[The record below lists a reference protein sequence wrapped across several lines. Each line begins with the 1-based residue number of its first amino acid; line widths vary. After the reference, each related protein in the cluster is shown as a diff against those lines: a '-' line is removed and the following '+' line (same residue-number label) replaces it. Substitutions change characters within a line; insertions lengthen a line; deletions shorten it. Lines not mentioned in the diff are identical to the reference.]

1 MLVGLPQKSGAAG
14 PISARMMTGTAR
26 FSRQLQLDFNLA
38 ADSSNSAEPGTQP
51 RSYSK
56 K

>member
-1 MLVGLPQKSGAAG
+1 
-14 PISARMMTGTAR
+14 MMTGNAR
-26 FSRQLQLDFNLA
+26 FSGFRASSSVDFNLA

-51 RSYSK
+51 RSDSK